1 MARRVESPSLRL
13 SMASDGAART
23 VTFFE
28 TPDGV
33 FCRVA
38 YSTSLKAVFGNS

>member
-13 SMASDGAART
+13 SIASYGAART
-23 VTFFE
+23 ATFFE
-28 TPDGV
+28 TPDGG
-33 FCRVA
+33 FCRGA